1 MKNNKA
7 PGEDGILIDVKE
19 GADEL
24 NKHIVKLFNMC
35 LKKEKHQKNG
45 IVQKSYCC
53 IKKAT

>member
-7 PGEDGILIDVKE
+7 PEEDGIVIDVIKE

-35 LKKEKHQKNG
+35 LKKSETQKNG
-45 IVQKSYCC
+45 IVQ
-53 IKKAT
+53 